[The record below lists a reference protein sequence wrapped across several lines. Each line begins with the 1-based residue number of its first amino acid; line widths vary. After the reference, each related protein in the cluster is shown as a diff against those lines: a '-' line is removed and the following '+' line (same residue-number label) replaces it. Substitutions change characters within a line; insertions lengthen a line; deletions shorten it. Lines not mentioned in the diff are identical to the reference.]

1 MVNYSYELTPGAV
14 SETVSE
20 DHFGANFRGM
30 FPNIGEAFDM
40 LGVTHLRYPS
50 GSAQKEDITNL
61 VDGQLNDNLT
71 EFLDWVADRGATFT
85 LSIPVGEKLANQSEM
100 TEFVKAVYDQL
111 GPNGH
116 LLTTIEIG
124 NEYWSFQQ
132 ASEYGRD
139 AAQATQYLASAYE
152 AYNAENPTSDYDP
165 KILVQTAPPWHVG
178 PDSTM
183 DQKNKEIIEHF
194 DANKDLSDGFQS
206 TVASEAVDGVV
217 SHYYFYET
225 YGADNTFSDGYYE
238 NREIGSRPDMWYKY
252 FEQELDYHVTEWN
265 VQNANITQQGLKA
278 ASVILEMFETM
289 LESGVDAAEIWSV
302 LNRNYNSFAGGIT
315 KDNRVH
321 PSPAG
326 QVFSWMRESLV
337 DEDGVGL
344 SLLELGGLPDNHRP
358 IEINAF
364 TGGGKTVLYVSN
376 RTEEFGV
383 SVDLDLNELVEG
395 RHIVSVR
402 KIGILDGSADGMS
415 DRAEYD
421 ENGRLVPNSRNKLR
435 VIDEAEKL
443 ALEAKFQNLFALGV
457 ISPRKISSYE
467 EGTYRTYL
475 PPPSTILLKPGYT
488 PETAT
493 SLDHY
498 YFAGETDVTVEVEQF
513 TFDDAGDVDLELDP
527 YEVVEITITPYDQVV
542 GSENSDAITGSDSH
556 EEIQGDDGNDYIDGG
571 GGTDYVSGGDGNDIL
586 VGGVS
591 DTIGDTLL
599 GGAGND
605 IVNGGQGA
613 DEIYG
618 GEGNDRLFGGVG
630 EDEILGENG
639 DDYVDG
645 GADDDWLD
653 GGVGRDVVMG
663 GQGNDHINGGADD
676 DVLFGGVGDDTV
688 AGGEGNDILE
698 GGAGDD
704 MLDGGLGDDLLIGGE
719 GADVFVFRPG
729 EGLDS
734 AYDFE
739 QGVDVVRIEVMGA
752 SYEDLTLTEHGNS
765 TLVELDDVPIAIL
778 GVSPDVLVA
787 DDFQFI

>member
-1 MVNYSYELTPGAV
+1 MVSYSYELTPGAV

-20 DHFGANFRGM
+20 NHFGANFRGM

-61 VDGQLNDNLT
+61 IDGQLNENLT
-71 EFLDWVADRGATFT
+71 EFLNWVSERGTTFT
-85 LSIPVGEKLANQSEM
+85 LSIPVGEKLVNQSEM
-100 TEFVKAVYDQL
+100 TEFVKAVYEQL
-111 GPNGH
+111 GPNGD
-116 LLTTIEIG
+116 LLTTIEIS
-124 NEYWSFQQ
+124 NEYWSFQE

-139 AAQATQYLASAYE
+139 AALATEYLANAYG
-152 AYNAENPTSDYDP
+152 AYNAENPIADYDP

-194 DANKDLSDGFQS
+194 DANKDLSDGFQP

-217 SHYYFYET
+217 SHYYFYES
-225 YGADNTFSDGYYE
+225 YGEDNTFSDGYYE

-315 KDNRVH
+315 EASRVH
-321 PSPAG
+321 RSPAG

-337 DEDGVGL
+337 NEDGVGL
-344 SLLELGGLPDNHRP
+344 SLMDLGGLPDNHRP

-364 TGGGKTVLYVSN
+364 TGEGKTVLYASN

-383 SVDLDLNELVEG
+383 SVDLDLDQLVEG
-395 RHIVSVR
+395 RHFISVR
-402 KIGILDGSADGMS
+402 QLGILDGSSDGLS

-421 ENGRLVPNSRNKLR
+421 ENGNLVPNSRNKLR
-435 VIDEAEKL
+435 VIDEAERL
-443 ALEAKFQNLFALGV
+443 SLEAKFQNLFALGV
-457 ISPRKISSYE
+457 ISSRKISSYE

-498 YFAGETDVTVEVEQF
+498 YFAGETDVTVDVEELLF
-513 TFDDAGDVDLELDP
+513 GDAGAVAIELDP
-527 YEVVEITITPYDQVV
+527 YEVVEITLTPYDQVA
-542 GSENSDAITGSDSH
+542 GSKIGDTLMGSDSH
-556 EEIQGDDGNDYIDGG
+556 EEILGDDGNDYIEGG
-571 GGTDYVSGGDGNDIL
+571 GGADYISGGNGSDIL
-586 VGGVS
+586 IAGVS
-591 DTIGDTLL
+591 DTIGDVLL
-599 GGAGND
+599 GGTGND
-605 IVNGGQGA
+605 IVNGGLGA
-613 DEIYG
+613 DEIFG
-618 GEGNDRLFGGVG
+618 GEGDDRLLGGDG

-645 GADDDWLD
+645 GTDDDRID
-653 GGVGRDVVMG
+653 GGAGQDVLVG
-663 GQGNDHINGGADD
+663 GQGNDHIKGGAGD
-676 DVLFGGVGDDTV
+676 DVLSGGMGDD
-688 AGGEGNDILE
+688 ALSGGDGADILE

-704 MLDGGLGDDLLIGGE
+704 VLDGGWGDDLLIGGE

-729 EGLDS
+729 QGLDS

-739 QGVDVVRIEVMGA
+739 HGVDVVQINVTSA
-752 SYEDLTLTEHGNS
+752 NFEDLTLTEHGND

-778 GVSPDVLVA
+778 GVSPEALVA
-787 DDFQFI
+787 DDFQFV

>member
-1 MVNYSYELTPGAV
+1 MVSYSYELTPGEV

-50 GSAQKEDITNL
+50 GSAQEENITSL
-61 VDGQLNDNLT
+61 LDGQLNDKLA
-71 EFLDWVADRGATFT
+71 EFLDWVVERGTTFT
-85 LSIPVGEKLANQSEM
+85 LSIPVGEELASQSEM
-100 TEFVKAVYDQL
+100 TAFVNAVYEQL
-111 GPNGH
+111 GSDGH
-116 LLTTIEIG
+116 LLTTIEIS
-124 NEYWSFQQ
+124 NEYWGFQE
-132 ASEYGRD
+132 ASEYGKD
-139 AAQATQYLASAYE
+139 AALAAEYLSNSYE
-152 AYNAENPTSDYDP
+152 AYNVENPTADYDP

-178 PDSTM
+178 SGSTM

-194 DANKDLSDGFQS
+194 DANKDLSDGFQP

-217 SHYYFYET
+217 SHYYFNES
-225 YGADNTFSDGYYE
+225 YGEDNTFSDGYYE

-265 VQNANITQQGLKA
+265 VQNVNITQQGLKA

-315 KDNRVH
+315 EDSRVH

-344 SLLELGGLPDNHRP
+344 SLMGLGGLPDNHRP
-358 IEINAF
+358 IEVNAF
-364 TGGGKTVLYVSN
+364 TGDGKTVLYVSN

-383 SVDLDLNELVEG
+383 SVDLDLDQLVQG
-395 RHIVSVR
+395 KHHVSVR
-402 KIGILDGSADGMS
+402 KLGVLDGSADGLS

-421 ENGRLVPNSRNKLR
+421 DNGRLVPNSRNQLR

-443 ALEAKFQNLFALGV
+443 ALEAKFQNLFALEV

-493 SLDHY
+493 SFDHY
-498 YFAGETDVTVEVEQF
+498 YFAGETDVTVDVEEF
-513 TFDDAGDVDLELDP
+513 TFDDASDVDLELDP
-527 YEVVEITITPYDQVV
+527 YEVVEITITPYEQVV
-542 GSENSDAITGSDSH
+542 GSENDDTIVGSESH
-556 EEIQGDDGNDYIDGG
+556 EEIQGDDGNDYIEGG
-571 GGTDYVSGGDGNDIL
+571 GGTDYVSGGDGNDFL
-586 VGGVS
+586 VGGV
-591 DTIGDTLL
+591 DDAFGDSLL
-599 GGAGND
+599 GGTGND
-605 IVNGGQGA
+605 TVNGGQGA

-618 GEGNDRLFGGVG
+618 GEGDDRLFGGDG

-639 DDYVDG
+639 SDYVDG
-645 GADDDWLD
+645 GADDDRLD
-653 GGVGRDVVMG
+653 GGSGQDVIMG
-663 GQGNDHINGGADD
+663 GQGDDHINGGADD
-676 DVLFGGVGDDTV
+676 DVLIGGVGNDTL
-688 AGGEGNDILE
+688 AGGDGTDILE
-698 GGAGDD
+698 GSAGDD
-704 MLDGGLGDDLLIGGE
+704 ILDGGRGDDLLIGGE

-729 EGLDS
+729 EGIDS

-739 QGVDVVRIEVMGA
+739 LGVDVVWIDATDA
-752 SYEDLTLTEHGNS
+752 SYDNLTLIEHGNS

-778 GVSPDVLVA
+778 GVSPGALIS